1 MIKVYH
7 NPKCSKSRCALD
19 FLNEKALDFEV
30 IDYLKNPLTEG
41 ELKQVLNDL
50 GIKAEDLLRKGEDIY
65 KTNYKGKSLSEEE
78 WVKAMIEYPK
88 LMERP
93 IIVKGNRAVIGR
105 PTERILELLY

>member
-7 NPKCSKSRCALD
+7 NPKCSKSRCSLD
-19 FLNEKALDFEV
+19 FLNEKGLDFEV
-30 IDYLKNPLTEG
+30 IDYLKNPITED
-41 ELKQVLNDL
+41 ELKQVLNNL

-65 KTNYKGKSLSEEE
+65 KTNYKGKTLSEAE
-78 WVKAMIEYPK
+78 WVKAMIEHPK

-105 PTERILELLY
+105 PTERILELL